1 MKKAM
6 DTDDSLGILNINSTR
21 YKTRLSARFL
31 NRKPYKPSDPKL
43 IYSFIPGTIL
53 EILVRE
59 GQKVQKGD
67 ELLILEAMKMQNKL
81 KCPADGKIKK
91 IEVKEGEKVSKG
103 SVLIVLK

>member
-1 MKKAM
+1 M
-6 DTDDSLGILNINSTR
+6 DTDDSLGMLNINSTR
-21 YKTRLSARFL
+21 YKTRLSDRFL
-31 NRKPYKPSDPKL
+31 KRKPYQPSDPKL
-43 IYSFIPGTIL
+43 ICSFIPGTIL
-53 EILVRE
+53 DIMVRE

-91 IEVKEGEKVSKG
+91 IEVKKGEKVSKG